1 MKTAPKKSIYLPII
15 GLVVMVMLAGCASS
29 PGPKP
34 EDTAPGPSTPGPTT
48 GKEAPKPPQPSAT
61 GPGVT
66 TPAPV
71 KPKPG
76 PETVYFVHTV
86 KWRGESVS
94 IIAGWYTGDIQNW
107 KVLKEHNPDINPNRI
122 FEGNKIRIP
131 EYLMKTKAPMPKEY
145 VDGFYTKSPG
155 KESGKPASPS
165 APSDSGDAPTLFGPK

>member
-1 MKTAPKKSIYLPII
+1 M
-15 GLVVMVMLAGCASS
+15 VMVAGCASS

-34 EDTAPGPSTPGPTT
+34 EDTAPGSGTPGPAT
-48 GKEAPKPPQPSAT
+48 GKDPSAPKPPQPGAN

-66 TPAPV
+66 TPSPV

-76 PETVYFVHTV
+76 PETAYFVHTV

-107 KVLKEHNPDINPNRI
+107 KVLREHNPDINPNRI

-131 EYLMKTKAPMPKEY
+131 EYLMKTKAPMTKEY
-145 VDGFYTKSPG
+145 VDGFYTKPPR
-155 KESGKPASPS
+155 KEPGKPASPS
-165 APSDSGDAPTLFGPK
+165 APSDTGDEPTLFGPK